1 MQTRRARNH
10 RCTMSYF
17 FLFTAL
23 QPGQEEGGQVQRPEV
38 REEDLTETKNN
49 LGLSG
54 PAKGKTF
61 QVMED
66 CGEDTHKHISEL
78 K

>member
-10 RCTMSYF
+10 RCALSYF

-23 QPGQEEGGQVQRPEV
+23 QPGQEEVGQVQRPEV
-38 REEDLTETKNN
+38 TDEDLTETKNS

-54 PAKGKTF
+54 PAKSKTF

-66 CGEDTHKHISEL
+66 CGEDFNEHGNMM
-78 K
+78 